1 MGNAICTTPKDVTV
15 RGSKETKETLDP
27 ANEAPT
33 PVYLPLDVLS
43 NVLSRLPVKT
53 LCKLKCVSRE
63 WLKLISSDQHFLDSH
78 SKVSPQNPVLLFTF
92 HCFVNRRNKE
102 YAIQLSSVDMK
113 ERFYSYFRKSGD
125 SFYTYSSISCA
136 GLSKNE
142 YKVASLLSRPSH
154 GDGEIWCQIFDLRDS
169 EGSSGSWRN
178 IGNCPLQVFEI
189 SSPAC
194 SNGVIYWL
202 FQDKNHLENRQ
213 QMIALDLETEEFH
226 MVRYPEH
233 YSSKNVGLGCL
244 SLVELKGCL
253 CLVDNSSEYLITDVW
268 MLKDPRNQIWVK
280 EYSIGFSALEDYLV
294 VCCYPVCDRDGEL
307 LLEASSRDEGNRG
320 RLFFYDP
327 VKKSFRTT
335 KNLDRVNELLLTCL
349 RLLYVSDTHFVV

>member
-1 MGNAICTTPKDVTV
+1 
-15 RGSKETKETLDP
+15 ETKETLDP

-33 PVYLPLDVLS
+33 PVYLLLDVLS

-78 SKVSPQNPVLLFTF
+78 SKVSQQNPFLLFTF

-102 YAIQLSSVDMK
+102 YAIQLSSVDVE

-136 GLSKNE
+136 GLVCMFRLNTSIHVINPSIQEIVKLPNKCGCFVERSVGLGFLKSKNE
-142 YKVASLLSRPSH
+142 YKIASLLSRPSH
-154 GDGEIWCQIFDLRDS
+154 SDGEIWCQIFDLRDG
-169 EGSSGSWRN
+169 EGSSGSWKN
-178 IGNCPLQVFEI
+178 IGSCPLQVFEI

-202 FQDKNHLENRQ
+202 FQDRNHLENRQ

-233 YSSKNVGLGCL
+233 YSSKNVGLDCL

-268 MLKDPRNQIWVK
+268 MLKDPRNQIWAK
-280 EYSIGFSALEDYLV
+280 EYSIGFLA
-294 VCCYPVCDRDGEL
+294 
-307 LLEASSRDEGNRG
+307 LLEHDLDNLCIIRTISR
-320 RLFFYDP
+320 L
-327 VKKSFRTT
+327 
-335 KNLDRVNELLLTCL
+335 
-349 RLLYVSDTHFVV
+349 

>member
-15 RGSKETKETLDP
+15 RGSKEAKGTLDP

-53 LCKLKCVSRE
+53 LCKLMCVSRE

-78 SKVSPQNPVLLFTF
+78 SKVSQQNPVLLFTF
-92 HCFVNRRNKE
+92 HCFVNRRNKD
-102 YAIQLSSVDMK
+102 YAIQLSSVDLR

-136 GLSKNE
+136 GL
-142 YKVASLLSRPSH
+142 
-154 GDGEIWCQIFDLRDS
+154 IFK
-169 EGSSGSWRN
+169 
-178 IGNCPLQVFEI
+178 I

-226 MVRYPEH
+226 M
-233 YSSKNVGLGCL
+233 
-244 SLVELKGCL
+244 
-253 CLVDNSSEYLITDVW
+253 
-268 MLKDPRNQIWVK
+268 DPRNQIWVK
-280 EYSIGFSALEDYLV
+280 GNNIGFSALEDCLA
-294 VCCYPVCDRDGEL
+294 VCCYPVCDRDGEI
-307 LLEASSRDEGNRG
+307 LLEASPRDEGNRG

-327 VKKSFRTT
+327 AKKSFRTT
-335 KNLDRVNELLLTCL
+335 KNLDRVEDWFSK
-349 RLLYVSDTHFVV
+349 RSYQTHFPEKEQKKYPYFEPKQDIKNCPKNHGCQIEHGVGFGS